1 MRIKAFD
8 FWLLAKA
15 AVTLLLCL
23 VTTIGFANPDMIF
36 NGLEYEYKYE
46 KKRVIDAN
54 FEAKANYNL
63 YLNGKYS
70 DYKIVTWNENR
81 VSFHVEIIV
90 KSNREDVAKE
100 AVNNID
106 VEFNNRKDEATIEA
120 RTVFKKNTFK
130 NISYEIDYYVM
141 IPKDLYLV
149 IDNSYGNV
157 EIDKLN
163 KTLDL
168 KLDYGNFSIDSI
180 FTDAM
185 LDVDY
190 GNVKVKYADKV
201 KAVIDYGNI
210 RINSG
215 NEVDVKMSYG
225 NMNLDDVKTLDANCR
240 YSDVTCSDAD
250 YANLDMQYSDIY
262 LKKIKEVTIDG
273 RYSDVEIDRL
283 LKKINFV
290 SDYGDIEIDNVDR
303 DFELIDINANY
314 ADADITLS
322 DGNSFSYDI
331 SVTYGDINN
340 YYLKD
345 KSTRYIKEDNMTS
358 LKGSFNDATK
368 AHYINIDLR
377 YGDLDFDF

>member
-120 RTVFKKNTFK
+120 RTVFKKYTFK

-168 KLDYGNFSIDSI
+168 RLDYGNFSIWH
-180 FTDAM
+180 
-185 LDVDY
+185 
-190 GNVKVKYADKV
+190 KEADLWMMDLQTGKQYPLT
-201 KAVIDYGNI
+201 A
-210 RINSG
+210 INS
-215 NEVDVKMSYG
+215 NDTESFHNWSSNSRWCVFSS
-225 NMNLDDVKTLDANCR
+225 R
-240 YSDVTCSDAD
+240 R
-250 YANLDMQYSDIY
+250 
-262 LKKIKEVTIDG
+262 EDG
-273 RYSDVEIDRL
+273 RYTRLYLAHIDEQGVASKPFLLPQENPVEYYL
-283 LKKINFV
+283 ELPY
-290 SDYGDIEIDNVDR
+290 SYNVP
-303 DFELIDINANY
+303 DFINAPIKVDTQSLSQAILSDERVQIQ
-314 ADADITLS
+314 ADAA
-322 DGNSFSYDI
+322 
-331 SVTYGDINN
+331 
-340 YYLKD
+340 K
-345 KSTRYIKEDNMTS
+345 
-358 LKGSFNDATK
+358 
-368 AHYINIDLR
+368 
-377 YGDLDFDF
+377 